1 MEFEVVA
8 DGPRGTAKNG
18 QNCGQGGPGEGE
30 TGALVGSV
38 FGPAEEEGEQGD
50 KGSVGHEG
58 APPEQT
64 VKGPFARGIGVSGS
78 EEAPEQGGCEER
90 GERAFEEG
98 FVGEDDGVGEDG
110 PEPGGSGGD
119 TGAEHTTGGRVDGDA
134 GEGGEENVEAG
145 GGEEGLDCVGA
156 KELED
161 GGEDEGVDG
170 CHPGGRAGLDAEG
183 VGEAVAINEGSGDIA
198 GLKEE
203 RDGGEGSGDVVRDV
217 IVEETH
223 SEEESDED
231 DEREAAQ
238 TGQMTSLRACLQVSR
253 KGRP

>member
-8 DGPRGTAKNG
+8 DGPRGTTENG
-18 QNCGQGGPGEGE
+18 EGCCEGGPGEGE

-58 APPEQT
+58 EPPEQT
-64 VKGPFARGIGVSGS
+64 VKGPFARGIGVGRS
-78 EEAPEQGGCEER
+78 EEAPEQSGGEER

-98 FVGEDDGVGEDG
+98 FVGEDDGVREAG
-110 PEPGGSGGD
+110 PEPGGSSGD
-119 TGAEHTTGGRVDGDA
+119 TEAEHASRGRVERDA

-145 GGEEGLDCVGA
+145 GGEEGLDCVGPE
-156 KELED
+156 ELED

-170 CHPGGRAGLDAEG
+170 GHPGGGAGLDAEG

-223 SEEESDED
+223 TEEERDED